1 LIEDR
6 PGAQVRGANGRPD
19 RDAGQGM
26 RGLFRFLVVAPLGLI
41 FLVFAL
47 ANRQN
52 VVVSFDP
59 FNSGD
64 IPSPQIVLPLF
75 IVLIGATM
83 VGVLLGG
90 FATWLRQGRFRKA
103 ARDTKAQMD
112 VLRGE
117 NESLRA
123 QIKAL
128 QSTDGPRN
136 AIAPARGAAA

>member
-1 LIEDR
+1 MRNFLKFLIIA
-6 PGAQVRGANGRPD
+6 P
-19 RDAGQGM
+19 
-26 RGLFRFLVVAPLGLI
+26 VALI

-52 VVVSFDP
+52 VHVTLDP
-59 FNSGD
+59 FYGGD
-64 IPSPQIVLPLF
+64 DPSAMVVLPLF

-83 VGVLLGG
+83 VGVVLGG

-103 ARDTKAQMD
+103 LRETRGQVE

-123 QIKAL
+123 QVKAL
-128 QSTDGPRN
+128 Q
-136 AIAPARGAAA
+136 APANGATAIVPTRAA

>member
-1 LIEDR
+1 MRNLAKFLII
-6 PGAQVRGANGRPD
+6 
-19 RDAGQGM
+19 
-26 RGLFRFLVVAPLGLI
+26 APLALI
-41 FLVFAL
+41 FLAFAL

-59 FNSGD
+59 FNGGD

-90 FATWLRQGRFRKA
+90 IATWLRQGRFRKA
-103 ARDTKAQMD
+103 AREAKSEIE

-123 QIKAL
+123 QIKSL
-128 QSTDGPRN
+128 QIPQGSSNLIVPT
-136 AIAPARGAAA
+136 RGAA